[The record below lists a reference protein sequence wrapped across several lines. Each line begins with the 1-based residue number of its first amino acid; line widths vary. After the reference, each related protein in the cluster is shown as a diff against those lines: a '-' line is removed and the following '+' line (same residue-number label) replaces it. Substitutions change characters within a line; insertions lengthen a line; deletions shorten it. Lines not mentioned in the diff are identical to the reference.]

1 MSSSKEE
8 EEELLVVC
16 AGLLHMFSCIEQ
28 FKYQVTGLV
37 FSFSFLI
44 FDVSRYELPVSGVL
58 LYT

>member
-1 MSSSKEE
+1 MSSSKED
-8 EEELLVVC
+8 EELLVVC

-28 FKYQVTGLV
+28 FEYQVTGLV

-44 FDVSRYELPVSGVL
+44 FDVSRYELPVYGVL